1 MSLLQTV
8 ILKLSEED
16 VEYLNFMVE
25 AGGYESPSELVRQ
38 LIQYTRE
45 EQTQTETEDD
55 EDDEDED
62 KDDEE
67 GERHLPHLEA
77 LYPLLGVPE
86 AIDENG
92 DPMWRGEQ
100 WRAAMERYEQGKDQ
114 EEDGSESEPGADE
127 LPPS

>member
-8 ILKLSEED
+8 ILKLSEDD

-25 AGGYESPSELVRQ
+25 AGGYESPSELVHQ
-38 LIQYTRE
+38 LIQFTRQEQAEAAPE
-45 EQTQTETEDD
+45 EAEEDA
-55 EDDEDED
+55 
-62 KDDEE
+62 
-67 GERHLPHLEA
+67 PIPQLEA

-100 WRAAMERYEQGKDQ
+100 WRAAMERYEQGDDGR
-114 EEDGSESEPGADE
+114 EEPESGDSENK
-127 LPPS
+127 PS

>member
-8 ILKLSEED
+8 ILKLSEDD

-25 AGGYESPSELVRQ
+25 AGGYESPSELVQQ
-38 LIQYTRE
+38 LIQFTRQ
-45 EQTQTETEDD
+45 EQTQATP
-55 EDDEDED
+55 
-62 KDDEE
+62 EE
-67 GERHLPHLEA
+67 GDVDAPIPQLEA

-100 WRAAMERYEQGKDQ
+100 WRAAMERYEQG
-114 EEDGSESEPGADE
+114 EDGREDPEPG
-127 LPPS
+127 PSEQKPE

>member
-25 AGGYESPSELVRQ
+25 AGGYESPSDLVRE

-45 EQTQTETEDD
+45 EQVQSEE
-55 EDDEDED
+55 EEG
-62 KDDEE
+62 DEE
-67 GERHLPHLEA
+67 SPIPQLEA

-100 WRAAMERYEQGKDQ
+100 WRAALKEYEQGKGEG
-114 EEDGSESEPGADE
+114 EEGGDDPPAAGADE
-127 LPPS
+127 RV